1 MTRLLVSST
10 ADGTGKTAIAIA
22 LAKLAS
28 ERGATVSYMKPKGTS
43 PESTVG
49 KTRDQDPALAR
60 RVLGLDTEMHKLEP
74 VVYSPTFVREA
85 IRGREKP
92 AQLRERI
99 TDAVEEVAAD
109 ADLTILEGGD
119 RLATGGIVEL
129 TDPEV
134 ATLLDARVL
143 LVSHY
148 SEPRDVDSIL
158 EAAGAIGD
166 RLAGVLYNNV
176 SAPAVEELTD
186 DVMPFLDGRGIDS
199 LGTVPHDKSMAGV
212 TIAELAD
219 SLGAELLTG
228 GVDTDRR
235 VERFS
240 VGATSAN
247 TALRAFR
254 RTRSAAVITGGD
266 RPEMQTAALEASGV
280 VCLVLTG
287 GYRPSNAVLGRA
299 GNEGVPVLL
308 VEGETRTTVDR
319 TERFL
324 RSGRTQRPETVE
336 RMAELLEKNVDINT
350 VLDTP

>member
-1 MTRLLVSST
+1 MTRLLVTST
-10 ADGTGKTAIAIA
+10 GDGTGKTAIAIT
-22 LAKLAS
+22 LARLAS
-28 ERGATVSYMKPKGTS
+28 ERGATVSYVKPKGTN
-43 PESTVG
+43 PESTIG
-49 KTRDQDPALAR
+49 ETRDRDPALAR
-60 RVLGLDTEMHKLEP
+60 RVLGLDAEMHELEP

-99 TDAVEEVAAD
+99 TDTVDEGAAD

-119 RLATGGIVEL
+119 RLATGSIVEL

-134 ATLLDARVL
+134 AALLDAKVL

-166 RLAGVLYNNV
+166 RLAGVLYNDI

-212 TIAELAD
+212 TVAELAD

-228 GVDTDRR
+228 GVGTDRR
-235 VERFS
+235 IERFA
-240 VGATSAN
+240 VGTTSAN
-247 TALRAFR
+247 TTLRAFR
-254 RTRSAAVITGGD
+254 WTRSAAVITGGD
-266 RPEMQTAALEASGV
+266 RPEMQTAALEASDG
-280 VCLVLTG
+280 LSRAHRRLSPLER
-287 GYRPSNAVLGRA
+287 YPRA
-299 GNEGVPVLL
+299 GQEGVPVLL
-308 VEGETRTTVDR
+308 VEGETPTTVDR
-319 TERFL
+319 TERLL
-324 RSGRTQRPETVE
+324 RSGRTQRPETAE
-336 RMAELLEKNVDINT
+336 RMVELLEKNVDIDT
-350 VLDTP
+350 ILDTP